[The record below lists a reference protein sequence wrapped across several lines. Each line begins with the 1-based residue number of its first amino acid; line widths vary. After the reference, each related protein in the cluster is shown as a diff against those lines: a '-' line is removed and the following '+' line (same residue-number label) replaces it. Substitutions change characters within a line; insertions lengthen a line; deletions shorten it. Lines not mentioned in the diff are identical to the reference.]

1 MRLRRK
7 AIDELLREPRD
18 QGSDPD
24 RIAPDPFAPDPF
36 DPARILP
43 DRGGPAWRD
52 VAASDG

>member
-1 MRLRRK
+1 MMRRRRK

-18 QGSDPD
+18 PGADPE
-24 RIAPDPFAPDPF
+24 RIAPDPL

-43 DRGGPAWRD
+43 DRDEPAWRD